1 MEVLVDEGLAMEIEA
16 GAVEMARGAGR
27 ILQSRFGG
35 PLEVEYKDEKKE
47 QDPVTSADKE
57 SQAYLS
63 EYIASHFPD
72 HGILGEEGSREDE
85 SPAPEFLWILD
96 PLDGT
101 TNFLNGL
108 PIYAVSIG
116 VLHRGSPV
124 AGALFIPWP
133 GEKDGV
139 VLHARKGGG
148 AWMDEEPV
156 SIPGS
161 ETIRANRLTGL
172 PASFGGRFRL
182 GKDLRR
188 QVGEV
193 RVTGSVAYELALTA
207 LGSFQYAV
215 FGGPRIWDMAGGT
228 IIVMEAGGMVMAR
241 DRKDRGW
248 EPLTVLGPS
257 WGKGPPTM
265 KEVRNWSA
273 SLIVG
278 NAHIAP
284 FVGANLR
291 GRYPLSARVARLIR
305 RLKRKLR

>member
-16 GAVEMARGAGR
+16 RAVEMARGAGR
-27 ILQSRFGG
+27 ILQSRFSG
-35 PLEVEYKDEKKE
+35 PLEVEYKDDKKE

-63 EYIASHFPD
+63 EYIARHFPD
-72 HGILGEEGSREDE
+72 HGIVGEEGSQEDE

-116 VLHRGSPV
+116 VLHRGKPI
-124 AGALFIPWP
+124 AGALYIPWP

-148 AWMDEEPV
+148 AWMDEEPI

-172 PASFGGRFRL
+172 PASLGARFRL

-188 QVGEV
+188 RVGEV

-207 LGSFQYAV
+207 LGTFQYVV

-228 IIVMEAGGMVMAR
+228 IIVMEAGGAVMAVSSNR
-241 DRKDRGW
+241 RRW
-248 EPLTVLGPS
+248 EPLTALGPP
-257 WGKGPPTM
+257 WEKGTPTM

-278 NAHIAP
+278 NAHIAS

-291 GRYPLSARVARLIR
+291 GRYPISARVARIMR